1 MKSSEQHYYLKITQ
15 KKQLD
20 SDTLFY
26 LVDMIA
32 RSGIARQ
39 GRLASRQL
47 CSADTRRQ
55 LATAASGS
63 FNYQTGEAAGVKI
76 ASRDLP
82 GPTTHLAVVAKA
94 GTRFQPQPGFSDGL
108 EKFAFKKTYKRSA
121 LRITRESEL
130 LGGDLSASHSR
141 ENLIISAK
149 FLRDDLPYFT
159 ELLGEV
165 ISQTMFTGKARPHL
179 FTLRH

>member
-1 MKSSEQHYYLKITQ
+1 
-15 KKQLD
+15 
-20 SDTLFY
+20 
-26 LVDMIA
+26 MIA
-32 RSGIARQ
+32 RAGLIRQ
-39 GRLASRQL
+39 GQHALRCYR
-47 CSADTRRQ
+47 SADARRR

-63 FNYQTGEAAGVKI
+63 FNYETGEAAGVKI

-94 GTRFQPQPGFSDGL
+94 GTRFQPLPGFSDGL
-108 EKFAFKKTYKRSA
+108 EKFAFKKTYKRSS

-130 LGGDLSASHSR
+130 LGGELSATHSR
-141 ENLIISAK
+141 ENLIVSAK

-165 ISQTMFTGKARPHL
+165 ISQTMFTGKA
-179 FTLRH
+179 